1 MFRRVRIYEKRFAQ
15 GAFDPQFT
23 MSAADVIGEEQAWV
37 TAMPEALRA
46 PAQKLNATVVEPIMN
61 K

>member
-1 MFRRVRIYEKRFAQ
+1 
-15 GAFDPQFT
+15 

-37 TAMPEALRA
+37 TAMPEPLRA
-46 PAQKLNATVVEPIMN
+46 PAQKLNAAVVEPIMN